1 MFYRSYLEVEFHGV
15 SSRTYVK
22 IRPEVT
28 LQNSYILTTIARIY
42 VIINFQLFVNPAST
56 VMLEFVKVYFVYI
69 CRMTRQNNKMHG
81 RATEITIYVKCSWSK
96 LKGNWSYF
104 VVVLNVLNTLLF
116 LQHLV
121 LWLAIIY
128 GVLYKKLFTN

>member
-42 VIINFQLFVNPAST
+42 VIINFPLFVNPAST
-56 VMLEFVKVYFVYI
+56 VTLEFVKVYFVYI
-69 CRMTRQNNKMHG
+69 CCMTRQNKKMQG
-81 RATEITIYVKCSWSK
+81 RATEITIYVKCSRSK
-96 LKGNWSYF
+96 LKGRELIRFCGRIKRTKYA
-104 VVVLNVLNTLLF
+104 
-116 LQHLV
+116 LV
-121 LWLAIIY
+121 LTAPSSLINDHLWS
-128 GVLYKKLFTN
+128 FR